1 MKILTSKMLVMQAL
15 DMLAV
20 SIYPVPPD
28 RFGLSAAK
36 TVPLNLLAI
45 QQREIMQ
52 LSQSTGRI
60 RAILL
65 ANVVCRLAIERKT
78 KTLLITGQHSMTALA
93 VNLLLYRANIDLE
106 KIANPNWYQSEMKR
120 LSIAAGEL
128 ARAPLFV
135 VGQMLTPA
143 YSDVVSS
150 IVINNGT
157 RCLVVENPPPKS
169 IWNWQQLS
177 CEFGVPITIISS
189 NSVL

>member
-1 MKILTSKMLVMQAL
+1 MLVMQAL

-20 SIYPVPPD
+20 SIYPAPPD

-45 QQREIMQ
+45 QQREIIQ
-52 LSQSTGRI
+52 LSQSAERT

-65 ANVVCRLAIERKT
+65 ANVVCRLAIDQKT

-93 VNLLLYRANIDLE
+93 INLLLYRAKIDLE
-106 KIANPNWYQSEMKR
+106 KITNPNWYPSEMKR
-120 LSIAAGEL
+120 LSVASGEL

-143 YSDVVSS
+143 NSNVVSS
-150 IVINNGT
+150 MVKNNIT
-157 RCLVVENPPPKS
+157 RCLVVENPPPKT
-169 IWNWQQLS
+169 IRNLQQFS
-177 CEFGVPITIISS
+177 FEFDVPITIISS